1 MGVVVVS
8 MVGTAVMLS
17 VGRRRVRVGVERRRR
32 LIRGLVERGGGGV
45 VFLRLC
51 SLLVTTFSLM
61 MNWSMPGTMEVAALA
76 GLFYNRL
83 LWIMKV
89 AFFSFSRGY
98 E

>member
-1 MGVVVVS
+1 VS
-8 MVGTAVMLS
+8 MVGAVMLL

-61 MNWSMPGTMEVAALA
+61 MN
-76 GLFYNRL
+76 
-83 LWIMKV
+83 
-89 AFFSFSRGY
+89 
-98 E
+98 